1 METQGVERPWSKCWV
16 VGHGFLGAALAA
28 SLRRAGA
35 DVLTL
40 DAVAPADVVG
50 DAADETV
57 LQRALQLLVPQVV
70 FCCQAT
76 GGGSP
81 ADYRHTYGDVVRQLL
96 SAHLRVVFCSSIS
109 VYGAASGAVNEETY
123 PIAPSERA
131 QVLLEAEAAVRKCG
145 GIVLRMAALYGVGR
159 CEVLRRHLA
168 GEARLPGPAERLLS
182 YVHVDDAVEALILA
196 GQAGM
201 GNMEAGN
208 SYEMYGVAASVI
220 GGISPL
226 GGTGLLLGSFAG
238 AGVWQ
243 TLENGLGIIG
253 APVGIQRIVIGVI
266 VAGAVLIDVVF
277 RQGAGAKKAKK

>member
-1 METQGVERPWSKCWV
+1 METQGVERPLSKCWV

-28 SLRRAGA
+28 SLRRAVA

-50 DAADETV
+50 DAADAAV
-57 LQRALQLLVPQVV
+57 LHRALDRMVPQIV

-76 GGGSP
+76 GGGTC

-96 SAHLRVVFCSSIS
+96 SVNLRVVFCSSIS
-109 VYGAASGAVNEETY
+109 VYGAASGAVNEDSH

-196 GQAGM
+196 GQAAVPGSCLNVS
-201 GNMEAGN
+201 GESVRRDALYEQLHEAT
-208 SYEMYGVAASVI
+208 GVKPSDAASPV
-220 GGISPL
+220 SRR
-226 GGTGLLLGSFAG
+226 GLSD
-238 AGVWQ
+238 
-243 TLENGLGIIG
+243 
-253 APVGIQRIVIGVI
+253 R
-266 VAGAVLIDVVF
+266 LIDCSRLRMLGWKPQMSLRRFAEQFADAFVPD
-277 RQGAGAKKAKK
+277 AP